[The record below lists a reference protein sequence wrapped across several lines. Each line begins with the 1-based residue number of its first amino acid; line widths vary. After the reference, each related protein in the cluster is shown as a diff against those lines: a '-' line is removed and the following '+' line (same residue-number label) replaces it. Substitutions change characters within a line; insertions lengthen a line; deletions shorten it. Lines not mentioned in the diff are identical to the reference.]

1 MPTLVML
8 IFFVGEE
15 VRTFKDPLLL
25 SMCIPTSIAPR
36 AEGNGW
42 PVANQ
47 VIIAYSSESGGLNEW
62 REIHL
67 KRSGNIFDVNAGPKM
82 SSFTREDGVGVL
94 LGGIAIA
101 IAVAIIVRSE

>member
-1 MPTLVML
+1 M
-8 IFFVGEE
+8 
-15 VRTFKDPLLL
+15 RTFKDPSLL
-25 SMCIPTSIAPR
+25 SMCISTSIAPKV
-36 AEGNGW
+36 EGNSW

-47 VIIAYSSESGGLNEW
+47 VIIAYSLESGGLNEW

-67 KRSGNIFDVNAGPKM
+67 KRSGSIFDVDVGPKM